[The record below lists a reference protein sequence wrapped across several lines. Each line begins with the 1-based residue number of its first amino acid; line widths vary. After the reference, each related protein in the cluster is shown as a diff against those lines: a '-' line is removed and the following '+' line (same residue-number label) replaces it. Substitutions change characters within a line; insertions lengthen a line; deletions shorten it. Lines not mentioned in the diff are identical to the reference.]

1 MIRPAVAGSAMS
13 PATVSRSGSS
23 DGLIVRAL
31 ATTAQ
36 PRSRY
41 PSTSPAPMPWDP
53 PVMMAT
59 RRFVSLMAAQL
70 PLGGSPR
77 TTST

>member
-1 MIRPAVAGSAMS
+1 MS

-36 PRSRY
+36 PCLRY
-41 PSTSPAPMPWDP
+41 PATSPAPIPREAPLMIATL
-53 PVMMAT
+53 PVMEC
-59 RRFVSLMAAQL
+59 S
-70 PLGGSPR
+70 
-77 TTST
+77 